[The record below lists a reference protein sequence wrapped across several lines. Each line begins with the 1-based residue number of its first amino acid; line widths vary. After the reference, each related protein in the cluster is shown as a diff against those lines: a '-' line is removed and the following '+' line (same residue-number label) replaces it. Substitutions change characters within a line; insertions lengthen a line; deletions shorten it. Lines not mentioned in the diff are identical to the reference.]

1 MKNYFY
7 LQYKI
12 INRSFVEFGLPIS
25 IGYLIVFVGFFIG
38 SEKLFQEIDYASLIY
53 MLLYV
58 GLTLQLGNLNRNQFL
73 KTCFSKRD
81 YIKLRLLENYII
93 GLPFIFY
100 LCYKLQFIAILV
112 IVVIATLLIFI
123 KFGDVFQKTLPTP
136 FSKKPFE
143 FTIGFRKT
151 FFIFILLFFILFK
164 AIEVSNLNLGLF
176 SILAC
181 FAIIF
186 SYYSYPETT
195 YYVWNFSLA
204 PKDFLWNKI
213 RISLQYSTYF
223 ILPFVAILS
232 FFSFKE
238 IESIL
243 VFIFLGYVFLIAIVL
258 AKYSAYPEKMNI
270 VQGIFLA
277 FCLYF
282 PPFLVVV
289 IPIFYFQAIKNLKRI
304 LK

>member
-112 IVVIATLLIFI
+112 IVVIATLLSFI
-123 KFGDVFQKTLPTP
+123 KFGDVFQKTIPTP

-151 FFIFILLFFILFK
+151 FYIFILLFFILFK
-164 AIEVSNLNLGLF
+164 AIEVSNLNLGIF
-176 SILAC
+176 SIVAC

-186 SYYSYPETT
+186 SYYSSPENA

-204 PKDFLWNKI
+204 PKDFLWTKI
-213 RISLQYSTYF
+213 KILIKYATYLVF
-223 ILPFVAILS
+223 PLVAILS
-232 FFSFKE
+232 FIYFKE
-238 IESIL
+238 FESIL
-243 VFIFLGYVFLIAIVL
+243 IFTFLGYLFIITGVL
-258 AKYSAYPEKMNI
+258 AKYSAYPEKINV
-270 VQGIFLA
+270 VQGVFLA

-282 PPFLVVV
+282 PPLLAVV